1 MDQNDR
7 ILLRQALTQAFA
19 EKFDG
24 ELAVC
29 GETAECSEQHVTAMK
44 AILLQGIRDE
54 QTAERKSRKKWLVAF
69 LVAAALLLSVITVGA
84 YHNEIKAFF
93 EKIYEDY
100 VHLTFNE
107 GEQVPENEGLRERYT
122 LGYVP
127 DGYTL
132 QRAETEGLTNYYQW
146 KNAEGDYLIFR
157 QRVLQGSDAFFDGES
172 GGTTIIQCGEYA
184 VYCRVHGT
192 SACTYVWNDGEYAYT
207 LDASKKLPKETL
219 ALVIENIR
227 KAS

>member
-7 ILLRQALTQAFA
+7 MLLRKALTQAFA
-19 EKFDG
+19 EKFEE

-69 LVAAALLLSVITVGA
+69 LVAAAMLLTAITVGA
-84 YHNEIKAFF
+84 YYNEIKAFCERVY
-93 EKIYEDY
+93 EKYI
-100 VHLTFNE
+100 HLTFNE
-107 GEQVPENEGLRERYT
+107 GEHAPENEGLDKRYT

-127 DGYTL
+127 EGYTL
-132 QRAETEGLTNYYQW
+132 KQMEEDGAETYFKWLNEEG
-146 KNAEGDYLIFR
+146 EYLIFR
-157 QRVLQGSDAFFDGES
+157 QRVLQGSDSFLDGES

-184 VYCRVHGT
+184 VYCRAHET
-192 SACTYVWNDGEYAYT
+192 NACAYIWNDGEYAYT
-207 LDASKKLPKETL
+207 LVASKTLSEETL
-219 ALVIENIR
+219 VLILGSIQKVL
-227 KAS
+227 

>member
-7 ILLRQALTQAFA
+7 MLLRKALTQAFA
-19 EKFDG
+19 EKFEE

-44 AILLQGIRDE
+44 AILLQGICDE

-69 LVAAALLLSVITVGA
+69 LVAAAMLLTAITVGA
-84 YHNEIKAFF
+84 HHNEIKAFF
-93 EKIYEDY
+93 VKIYEDHI
-100 VHLTFNE
+100 HLTFNE
-107 GEQVPENEGLRERYT
+107 GERVPENEELAVRYT

-127 DGYTL
+127 EGYTL
-132 QRAETEGLTNYYQW
+132 QRAETDARSNYYQW
-146 KNAEGDYLIFR
+146 KNEYGEYLIFK
-157 QRVLQGSDAFFDGES
+157 QRVLQGSDVLFDGES

-184 VYCRVHGT
+184 VYCRAHGT

-207 LDASKKLPKETL
+207 LVASKTL
-219 ALVIENIR
+219 SEQTLVLILGGVQ
-227 KAS
+227 